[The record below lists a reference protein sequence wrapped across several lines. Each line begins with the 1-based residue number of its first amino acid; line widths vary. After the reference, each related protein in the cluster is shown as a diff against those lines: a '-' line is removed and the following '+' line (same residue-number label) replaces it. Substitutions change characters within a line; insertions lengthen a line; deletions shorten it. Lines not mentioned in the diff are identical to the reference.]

1 MKIWRLIFFEQIF
14 KKIYLY
20 IYINIVF
27 VDIFHNP
34 KKLPPNPKQKEKQKF
49 NNLKKIE
56 EKKKKK
62 TWFWQKKVAHNMAA
76 LDGFSNLVIWSSTR
90 TLHATPFQ
98 TPLTLI

>member
-1 MKIWRLIFFEQIF
+1 MKINIFWANL

-20 IYINIVF
+20 IYIYIVYR
-27 VDIFHNP
+27 DIFHNP
-34 KKLPPNPKQKEKQKF
+34 KKIPPNPKQKEKQKLY
-49 NNLKKIE
+49 NLKKN
-56 EKKKKK
+56 EKKKKR
-62 TWFWQKKVAHNMAA
+62 FWQKKVAHNMAA